1 VSEKVLFLAW
11 ALLAGFQVLAWPR
24 ITAGRRWQV
33 GTLGGVLVLAFVH
46 MWAFATLAEDAF
58 ITFRYSLNLAQGN
71 GPVFNV
77 GEKVEGYSNFLWM
90 VLLAGPKAAANV
102 DIVTTARVLGVVCA
116 LAAVVL
122 VYLLVRRI
130 TDNGAA
136 GVLAATVTACVG
148 SFAAYAGSGLE
159 TPLFVLL
166 VLAALWFVLTDHPLV
181 AGLFGTL
188 ATMTRPDGVVVTA
201 VIAVWL
207 LARAIRLGG
216 RRQFLWFVGSAIVSV
231 APWMIW
237 RVVYYGGYLLPNAV
251 AAKSGGGLGFQ
262 LTSGWAYFLGFVGVT
277 SVLLLMVPAA
287 MFALISGRRTI
298 EARTQWSIWLFFGIS
313 TCYTLFVIAT
323 GGDWMPAWRM
333 LVLPLPLLACG
344 VLASWAVAQ
353 PLLST
358 KRRITPVLVATLGVL
373 LLWESVYSPAMKTAI
388 DQWHQEVDQ
397 LTEIGD
403 WLGQHLPHGTTIATF
418 ANGSLSYHVGTDVT
432 VVDELGL
439 TDSFIARHGLRRT
452 TGIIGHLAYDNDYV
466 VHVRQPVIVLT
477 TGGGFVATPS
487 CYVAPDY
494 AQDYAPLLYQLGNNQ
509 EWVTLYVRK
518 DRVADVT
525 GWFAPDPV
533 YHQAACPPSATTA
546 GVR

>member
-1 VSEKVLFLAW
+1 
-11 ALLAGFQVLAWPR
+11 
-24 ITAGRRWQV
+24 
-33 GTLGGVLVLAFVH
+33 LGGVLVLAIVH
-46 MWAFATLAEDAF
+46 MWMFATLAEDAF

-77 GEKVEGYSNFLWM
+77 GERVEGYSNFLWM

-102 DIVTTARVLGVVCA
+102 DIVTTARVLGVLCA

-122 VYLLVRRI
+122 VHLLVRRI

-136 GVLAATVTACVG
+136 GVLAATVTAAAG

-181 AGLFGTL
+181 AGLFVTL

-201 VIAVWL
+201 AIALWL

-216 RRQFLWFVGSAIVSV
+216 LRPFLWFVGSAIVSV

-262 LTSGWAYFLGFVGVT
+262 LDSGWAYFLGFVGVT
-277 SVLLLMVPAA
+277 SVLLLTVPAA
-287 MFALISGRRTI
+287 MFALFSGRRTI
-298 EARTQWSIWLFFGIS
+298 EARTLWSIWLLFGIAIG
-313 TCYTLFVIAT
+313 YTLFVIAT

-333 LVLPLPLLACG
+333 LVLPLPLLASG

-353 PLLST
+353 PLPST
-358 KRRITPVLVATLGVL
+358 RRRLTPVLVATLGVL
-373 LLWESVYSPAMKTAI
+373 LLWESVHSPAMKVAI
-388 DQWHQEVDQ
+388 DKWHQQVDQ

-418 ANGSLSYHVGTDVT
+418 ANGALSYHVGTGVT

-439 TDSFIARHGLRRT
+439 TDSFIARHGRRRT

-466 VHVRQPVIVLT
+466 VHVRRPVVVLT
-477 TGGGFVATPS
+477 NGGGFSTAPS
-487 CYVAPDY
+487 CYVTPVY
-494 AQDYAPLLYQLGNNQ
+494 AQDYAPLLYRLGDNQ
-509 EWVTLYVRK
+509 EWITLYVRD
-518 DRVADVT
+518 DRLADVT
-525 GWFAPDPV
+525 GWLATDHD
-533 YHQAACPPSATTA
+533 YHQVACAPAA
-546 GVR
+546 GER